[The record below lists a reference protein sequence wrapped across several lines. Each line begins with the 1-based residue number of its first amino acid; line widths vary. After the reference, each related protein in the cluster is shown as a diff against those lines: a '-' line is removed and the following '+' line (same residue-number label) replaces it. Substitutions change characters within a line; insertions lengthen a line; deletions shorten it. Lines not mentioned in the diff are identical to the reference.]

1 MSVAAGKM
9 KRGWQCRTSAGG
21 FVEIKLVLVTV
32 WAPVRR
38 LCYHYVM
45 VATPLRLFLKEV
57 T

>member
-1 MSVAAGKM
+1 M